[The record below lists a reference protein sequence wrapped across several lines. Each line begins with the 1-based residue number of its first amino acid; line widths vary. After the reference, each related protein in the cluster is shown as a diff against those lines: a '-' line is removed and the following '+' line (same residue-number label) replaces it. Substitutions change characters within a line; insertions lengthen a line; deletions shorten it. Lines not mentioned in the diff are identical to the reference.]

1 MTFDCCRAQTPRGR
15 VESGPSPRRR
25 TIVSILFDNGS
36 PRGVF
41 PICLFAR
48 FNRNERKSTDHSRP
62 GAAFKESFNGNR
74 RHSNGAG
81 GRKLD
86 SEFFFF
92 PSVLLIL
99 QFPRRLS
106 RHRSGLETFIYFYR
120 PNRVLKRL
128 LILRLEKAAPFRSV
142 RHPICLTGQS
152 CGRGLLNGCGASA
165 DEGEEAGMLGVA
177 AM

>member
-36 PRGVF
+36 PRGFF

-86 SEFFFF
+86 SEFYY
-92 PSVLLIL
+92 IL
-99 QFPRRLS
+99 S
-106 RHRSGLETFIYFYR
+106 WHRSGLETFIYFYR